1 MSASIAFCELKHC
14 GEKEA
19 ASPQTVRLYLEVHQP
34 KMPNSSVQRF
44 SLLLLSALV
53 SFLPVRALSILG
65 LPPYL
70 FFAFPEA
77 RRVIHNSTVPLFL
90 AKLEFE
96 LSHNLHLA
104 LGGLIGVNT
113 VASIFY

>member
-1 MSASIAFCELKHC
+1 
-14 GEKEA
+14 
-19 ASPQTVRLYLEVHQP
+19 
-34 KMPNSSVQRF
+34 MPNSSIHRF
-44 SLLLLSALV
+44 SLLFLSALV
-53 SFLPVRALSILG
+53 CLLPLRALSILG

-77 RRVIHNSTVPLFL
+77 RRVIHNSTEPLFL
-90 AKLEFE
+90 AKLEFN
-96 LSHNLHLA
+96 LSNNLHLA